1 MDYASAQAHLNRAAT
16 RGIVPGLDSIRAL
29 LHDLGDPQR
38 RLKFVH
44 VAGTNGKGATA
55 AMIASIAR
63 QSGILTGLYTSPAV
77 FDDLEKFRVDGNP
90 ISPEAFAA
98 CMEEIV
104 RAEARMEADG
114 QRLPTAFEI
123 ETALALLHFEHMNC
137 QLVVLETG
145 MGGLLD
151 ATNVVE
157 DTLVCV
163 LTSIGLDHTRFL
175 GGTLSEIAAQKS
187 GIVKPG
193 CAVVLEGQSDEVRDV
208 VSDACRA
215 QGAELTVTDPTR
227 IRLLSADAN
236 GQRFLYGETELFLPL
251 TGAFQRDNA
260 IAAVEAVRIL
270 NRRGF
275 SIPER
280 SIADGLKVLQWP
292 GRLERIHIRPDI
304 YIDGAHNPN
313 AARRLAEALPDILRG
328 RPLVC
333 VMGALADKDFGEVA
347 RQVCSQA
354 VCTYTLTPDSP
365 RALNAAALA
374 EAVRPYCPAEATESV
389 ASALNR
395 AMAVAGNDG
404 VILAFGSLSYLGAF
418 RAEVREAL
426 N

>member
-1 MDYASAQAHLNRAAT
+1 MDYVSAQAHLNRAAT

-104 RAEARMEADG
+104 RAEARMEAEG

-145 MGGLLD
+145 MGGLSD

-187 GIVKPG
+187 GIVKSG
-193 CAVVLEGQSDEVRDV
+193 CAVVL
-208 VSDACRA
+208 
-215 QGAELTVTDPTR
+215 
-227 IRLLSADAN
+227 
-236 GQRFLYGETELFLPL
+236 
-251 TGAFQRDNA
+251 
-260 IAAVEAVRIL
+260 
-270 NRRGF
+270 
-275 SIPER
+275 
-280 SIADGLKVLQWP
+280 
-292 GRLERIHIRPDI
+292 
-304 YIDGAHNPN
+304 
-313 AARRLAEALPDILRG
+313 
-328 RPLVC
+328 
-333 VMGALADKDFGEVA
+333 
-347 RQVCSQA
+347 
-354 VCTYTLTPDSP
+354 
-365 RALNAAALA
+365 
-374 EAVRPYCPAEATESV
+374 
-389 ASALNR
+389 
-395 AMAVAGNDG
+395 
-404 VILAFGSLSYLGAF
+404 
-418 RAEVREAL
+418 
-426 N
+426 